1 MQLERKPETR
11 QLMRLTVLISTHN
24 RAALLERTLASLNRA
39 RRPTDFDTDVLVVAN
54 ACSDETPA
62 FLASYQARAADRDWL
77 PLVWLTEPRPGK
89 SYALNRAIPELH
101 SDLVALIDD
110 DHRVD
115 ENYLTAIC
123 SAAESYPDATLFCG
137 RILPDWDGS
146 EPAWAHDTGTYR
158 IYPLPIPVQDQGDDP
173 HLVGLEGPKPGGG
186 NLILRRAVFDRVGG
200 FATELGPQGHNL
212 GGGEDTDFIL
222 RTLNAGERM
231 VYIPDIKQYHFV
243 DPERLRLGYLLRK
256 SFQRSRAA
264 VKMRRNENGVP
275 LYMWRKLAVY
285 LFHATVSL
293 SWSKTRF
300 FLVRTADVL
309 GEIQGIR
316 ESWRAG

>member
-1 MQLERKPETR
+1 
-11 QLMRLTVLISTHN
+11 MRLTVLISTHN
-24 RAALLERTLASLNRA
+24 RATLLEKTLTSLNRA
-39 RRPTDFDTDVLVVAN
+39 RRPSDFHTDVLVVAN
-54 ACSDETPA
+54 ACTDETPV
-62 FLASYQARAADRDWL
+62 FLETYLAQAADKNWL
-77 PLVWLTEPRPGK
+77 PLAWLVEPQPGK
-89 SYALNRAIPELH
+89 SHALNRAIPELQ
-101 SDLVALIDD
+101 SNLVALVDD

-146 EPAWAHDTGTYR
+146 EPAWVHDTGRYR
-158 IYPLPIPVQDQGDDP
+158 IYPPPVPVQDQGDAP
-173 HLVGLEGPKPGGG
+173 HPVGLEGPTPGGG
-186 NLILRRAVFDRVGG
+186 NLILRRAVFDRVGD

-222 RTLNAGERM
+222 RTLNAGEQL

-264 VKMRRNENGVP
+264 VKMRHNRDGVP
-275 LYMWRKLAVY
+275 LYMWRKLGKY

-293 SWSKTRF
+293 NRAKSRC
-300 FLVRTADVL
+300 FLVRTAAML

-316 ESWRAG
+316 ESWRTS

>member
-1 MQLERKPETR
+1 LI
-11 QLMRLTVLISTHN
+11 RLTVLISTHN

-39 RRPTDFDTDVLVVAN
+39 RRPANWHTDVLVVAN
-54 ACSDETPA
+54 ACTDQTST
-62 FLASYQARAADRDWL
+62 FLQTYQAQAAGRNWL
-77 PLVWLTEPRPGK
+77 PLDSLAEPQPGK
-89 SYALNRAIPELH
+89 SHALNRAIPELR
-101 SDLVALIDD
+101 SDLVALVDD

-146 EPAWAHDTGTYR
+146 EPAWIHDTGPYR
-158 IYPLPIPVQDQGDDP
+158 IYPLPIPVQDQGDTP
-173 HLVGLEGPKPGGG
+173 HEVGLGEPKPGGG
-186 NLILRRAVFDRVGG
+186 NLVLRRAVFDRVGG

-212 GGGEDTDFIL
+212 GGGEDSDFIL
-222 RTLNAGERM
+222 RSLNSGEQL

-264 VKMRRNENGVP
+264 VKMLHTRDGVP
-275 LYMWRKLAVY
+275 PYMWRKLGEY
-285 LFHATVSL
+285 LLHAAVSL
-293 SWSKTRF
+293 HWAKSRF
-300 FLVRTADVL
+300 YLVRTAATL

-316 ESWRAG
+316 ESWRTG